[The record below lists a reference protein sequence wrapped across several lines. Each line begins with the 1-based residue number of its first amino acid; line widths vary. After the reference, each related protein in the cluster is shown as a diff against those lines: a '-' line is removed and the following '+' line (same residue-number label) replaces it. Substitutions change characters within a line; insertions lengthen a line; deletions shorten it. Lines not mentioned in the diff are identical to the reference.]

1 MKNVGFHGGH
11 TVYNC
16 GTSLDMYIFFQCIA
30 QVTSGMD
37 TSLLADGL
45 YRRYLEK
52 NDLHLASE
60 QALQIETLF
69 SRTLPTE
76 INWGDIG
83 RNINFS
89 TLCFDKDNLATIF
102 SEHFKNLHY
111 AIKSA
116 ESFYHDFGTY
126 VSVKTVISDLPWF
139 IEDKNRPLEQ
149 YDALGSDDLP
159 FWLR

>member
-11 TVYNC
+11 TVYEC
-16 GTSLDMYIFFQCIA
+16 ATSLDMYIFFQCIA
-30 QVTSGMD
+30 QFASAMSTN
-37 TSLLADGL
+37 LLTDEL

-52 NDLHLASE
+52 DDLYLASE
-60 QALQIETLF
+60 QALQVEALF

-76 INWGDIG
+76 INWEDIDGDIKL
-83 RNINFS
+83 S
-89 TLCFDKDNLATIF
+89 TLCLDKDNLAIIF
-102 SEHFKNLHY
+102 SEHFKNFHN

-126 VSVKTVISDLPWF
+126 IPVKTVISDLPWF

-149 YDALGSDDLP
+149 YDALGPDDLP

>member
-16 GTSLDMYIFFQCIA
+16 GTSLDMYIFPQCIA
-30 QVTSGMD
+30 QVTSEMD

-60 QALQIETLF
+60 QAIQIETLF

-83 RNINFS
+83 RNINLS
-89 TLCFDKDNLATIF
+89 TLCFDKGNLATIF
-102 SEHFKNLHY
+102 SEYFKNLHH